1 MHPSQFGMFAL
12 EAAVMVSIILGLFR
26 ARTKFG
32 LTPLLIVLGGF
43 QFLESTLDLHADL
56 IPGWSLNPASTVLF
70 PTTLVSVLVIYIKED
85 ALEARRLLYGLVL
98 ANVAVSIISLLIG
111 WHLTLDGSESNLSS
125 HQLLNSARISMAG
138 TSLLFVDVLG
148 IILLY
153 EFVSRFVNAV
163 LLRMLLS
170 LCGIV
175 IFDQVFFTL
184 MLQGF
189 SPGLRHAIAAG
200 LIGKV
205 AASTFYSLVCSAYLR
220 FGEPHAITTGT
231 GDVADVF
238 QTLTY
243 RQKYEQARQRM
254 VRDALTGLYNR
265 AYFDEVLPQALG
277 HAERHQESLSLLI
290 IDTDNFKSIN
300 DQLSHTEGDAAL
312 KLIADVLQA
321 EVRPS
326 DTPCRFGGDEFV
338 VLLSGADATAA
349 GSFAERFRAALLTRC
364 QTADPPYPWAC
375 LTTTI
380 GIATCPADGAS
391 LNPVDFFRIADRR
404 LYVGKQAGRDTVITP
419 GHQLDVPAAPGSG
432 KPAAARDLALGNQH
446 IMNS

>member
-1 MHPSQFGMFAL
+1 MNTSQVGMFAL
-12 EAAVMVSIILGLFR
+12 EAVVMVSIILGLFR
-26 ARTKFG
+26 ARSKLG
-32 LTPLLIVLGGF
+32 LTPLYIVLGGF
-43 QFLESTLDLHADL
+43 QFLEATLDLRAQVL
-56 IPGWSLNPASTVLF
+56 PGWSLNPASSVMFT
-70 PTTLVSVLVIYIKED
+70 TTLVTVLVIYIKED

-98 ANVAVSIISLLIG
+98 ANVAVSIVSLLIG
-111 WHLTLDGSESNLSS
+111 WHLTLDGIDSTFRSS
-125 HQLLNSARISMAG
+125 HLLNSARISLAG

-153 EFVSRFVNAV
+153 EFVSRFVRAV

-170 LCGIV
+170 LYGIV
-175 IFDQVFFTL
+175 LFDQVFFTL

-189 SPGLRHAIAAG
+189 TPGLMHAIEAG

-205 AASTFYSLVCSAYLR
+205 VASTFYSIVCSAYLR

-277 HAERHQESLSLLI
+277 HAERHHESLSLLI

-300 DQLSHTEGDAAL
+300 DQLSHMEGDAAL
-312 KLIADVLQA
+312 RLIADVLQG

-338 VLLSGADATAA
+338 VLLSGADAAAA
-349 GSFAERFRAALLTRC
+349 GSFAERFRATLLTRC
-364 QTADPPYPWAC
+364 QTASPPFPWAC

-380 GIATCPADGAS
+380 GIATCPDDGAS
-391 LNPVDFFRIADRR
+391 LNPADFFRIADRR
-404 LYVGKQAGRDTVITP
+404 LYVGKQAGRDTIITP
-419 GHQLDVPAAPGSG
+419 GHTLDVPASPGAASQ
-432 KPAAARDLALGNQH
+432 PLAAASRSG
-446 IMNS
+446 IST

>member
-1 MHPSQFGMFAL
+1 MHASQFGMFAL
-12 EAAVMVSIILGLFR
+12 EAVVMVSIILGLFR
-26 ARTKFG
+26 ARSKFG
-32 LTPLLIVLGGF
+32 LTPLYIVLGGF
-43 QFLESTLDLHADL
+43 QFLESTLDLRAEL
-56 IPGWSLNPASTVLF
+56 VPGFSLYPASAVLF

-98 ANVAVSIISLLIG
+98 ANVALSIISLLIG
-111 WHLTLDGSESNLSS
+111 WHLTLDGSASTLSS
-125 HQLLNSARISMAG
+125 RQLLNSARISMAG

-153 EFVSRFVNAV
+153 EFVSRFVDA
-163 LLRMLLS
+163 LLPRMVLS
-170 LCGIV
+170 LFGIV
-175 IFDQVFFTL
+175 TFDQIFFTL
-184 MLQGF
+184 MTQGLHD
-189 SPGLRHAIAAG
+189 GLGTALLSG

-205 AASTFYSLVCSAYLR
+205 SASTFYAIVGFAYLR

-265 AYFDEVLPQALG
+265 AYFDEALPQALG
-277 HAERHQESLSLLI
+277 HAERHHESLSLLI

-300 DQLSHTEGDAAL
+300 DQLSHMEGDAAL
-312 KLIADVLQA
+312 KLIADVLQG

-349 GSFAERFRAALLTRC
+349 GSFAERFRATLLTRC
-364 QTADPPYPWAC
+364 QTADPPFPWAC

-380 GIATCPADGAS
+380 GIATSPADGDS
-391 LNPVDFFRIADRR
+391 LNPADFFRIADRR

-419 GHQLDVPAAPGSG
+419 GHQLDVPATPSG
-432 KPAAARDLALGNQH
+432 KVPDGRDLALGNQH

>member
-1 MHPSQFGMFAL
+1 MHASQIGMFAL
-12 EAAVMVSIILGLFR
+12 EAVVMVSIILALFR
-26 ARTKFG
+26 ARSRFG
-32 LTPLLIVLGGF
+32 LTPLYIVLGGF
-43 QFLESTLDLHADL
+43 QFVEATLDLRAEIL
-56 IPGWSLNPASTVLF
+56 PGFWLFPASTVLF

-111 WHLTLDGSESNLSS
+111 WHLTLDGSLSLIGS
-125 HQLLNSARISMAG
+125 RQLLNSARISLAG

-153 EFVSRFVNAV
+153 EFVSRFVGAV
-163 LLRMLLS
+163 LPRMLLS
-170 LCGIV
+170 LYGTV
-175 IFDQVFFTL
+175 VFDQVFFSL
-184 MLQGF
+184 MVQGTQ
-189 SPGLRHAIAAG
+189 PGLERAIVSG

-205 AASTFYSLVCSAYLR
+205 AASTFYSLACSAYLR

-254 VRDALTGLYNR
+254 VRDGLTGLYNR
-265 AYFDEVLPQALG
+265 AYFDEALPQALG
-277 HAERHQESLSLLI
+277 HAARHHESLSLLI
-290 IDTDNFKSIN
+290 VDTDNFKSIN
-300 DQLSHTEGDAAL
+300 DQLSHVEGDAAL

-338 VLLSGADATAA
+338 VLLSGADAGAA
-349 GSFAERFRAALLTRC
+349 GSFAERFRASLAGRC
-364 QTADPPYPWAC
+364 QTASPPFPWGS

-380 GIATCPADGAS
+380 GIATYPLDGES
-391 LNPVDFFRIADRR
+391 LNPADFFRIADRR

-419 GHQLDVPAAPGSG
+419 GHTLDVPAAPGSG
-432 KPAAARDLALGNQH
+432 KPGGGRDLTLGNQH

>member
-1 MHPSQFGMFAL
+1 
-12 EAAVMVSIILGLFR
+12 
-26 ARTKFG
+26 
-32 LTPLLIVLGGF
+32 
-43 QFLESTLDLHADL
+43 
-56 IPGWSLNPASTVLF
+56 
-70 PTTLVSVLVIYIKED
+70 
-85 ALEARRLLYGLVL
+85 VL
-98 ANVAVSIISLLIG
+98 ANVAVSIVSLLIG
-111 WHLTLDGSESNLSS
+111 WHLTLDGSESTLRSG
-125 HQLLNSARISMAG
+125 QLLNSARISMAG

-153 EFVSRFVNAV
+153 EFVSRFVGA
-163 LLRMLLS
+163 LLPRMILS
-170 LCGIV
+170 LFGIV

-184 MLQGF
+184 MTQGVNA
-189 SPGLRHAIAAG
+189 GLVVAIVSG

-205 AASTFYSLVCSAYLR
+205 AASTFYAIVAFAYLR

-277 HAERHQESLSLLI
+277 HAERHHESLSLLI

-300 DQLSHTEGDAAL
+300 DQLSHMEGDAAL

-338 VLLSGADATAA
+338 VLLSGADAAAA
-349 GSFAERFRAALLTRC
+349 GSFAERFRAELLTRC
-364 QTADPPYPWAC
+364 QTADPPFPWAC

-380 GIATCPADGAS
+380 GIATCPADGES
-391 LNPVDFFRIADRR
+391 LNPADFFRIADRR